1 MADTLDKLPVTNQ
14 TDTTLTY
21 KRAIS
26 VENNKK
32 LLLTNSK
39 YDLNVYLGK
48 ENLAS
53 LTSKENIDIIVDENE
68 SALTTGNTKKTDDN
82 TSFIQY
88 YMKSLSMPS
97 VNHKLILEN
106 VSNLLKQ
113 DNPDTSFLWT
123 NSKNL

>member
-1 MADTLDKLPVTNQ
+1 MADTLNKLPVTNE
-14 TDTTLTY
+14 TDTALTF

-26 VENNKK
+26 IENNKK
-32 LLLTNSK
+32 LLLTDSK

-48 ENLAS
+48 DNLAS
-53 LTSKENIDIIVDENE
+53 LASKENIDIVVDENE
-68 SALTTGNTKKTDDN
+68 STVTTGNNKKIEDN

-97 VNHKLILEN
+97 VCHKLILEN

>member
-1 MADTLDKLPVTNQ
+1 LADTLNKLPVTNE
-14 TDTTLTY
+14 TDTALTF

-26 VENNKK
+26 IENNKK
-32 LLLTNSK
+32 LLLTDSK

-48 ENLAS
+48 DNLAS
-53 LTSKENIDIIVDENE
+53 LASKENIDIVVDENE
-68 SALTTGNTKKTDDN
+68 STVTTGNNKKIEDN

-97 VNHKLILEN
+97 VCHKLILEN